1 MQISEQCD
9 ESYPSNE
16 EILHYVC
23 GGYNLRSNEVMEFKK
38 LPKVEEGLHT
48 GNIEQAIHSTTSH
61 NETKS
66 LEEESLIDDINQQQ
80 SHRGVCDKDSNL
92 QAMENNTAEGH
103 PPSTVQKD
111 KDNNSDSPHQCGSI
125 IPIEKHSNSLQ
136 QMKAFSQCKKSH
148 AYKTEIPNYDQLS
161 LDSSN
166 KLTETTLVYSVS
178 SHDVNI
184 SLQEGEYIENKSPT
198 HSVKDEIPMQSH
210 NFRQNTVTHSDETFL
225 TTTAIEGEYI
235 DYNNAIQQN

>member
-1 MQISEQCD
+1 MINKDDISTCENLDENDKVAQWIKTMQTSNLNEQCD

-23 GGYNLRSNEVMEFKK
+23 GGHNLRSNEVMEFKK
-38 LPKVEEGLHT
+38 LPKVEEALHT
-48 GNIEQAIHSTTSH
+48 GNIEQAIHSIINH

-66 LEEESLIDDINQQQ
+66 LDKESLIDDINQRQ
-80 SHRGVCDKDSNL
+80 SHHDVCDEDSNL
-92 QAMENNTAEGH
+92 QAVE
-103 PPSTVQKD
+103 
-111 KDNNSDSPHQCGSI
+111 
-125 IPIEKHSNSLQ
+125 
-136 QMKAFSQCKKSH
+136 
-148 AYKTEIPNYDQLS
+148 
-161 LDSSN
+161 
-166 KLTETTLVYSVS
+166 
-178 SHDVNI
+178 HDVNI

-210 NFRQNTVTHSDETFL
+210 NFRQNNVTHSDETFL